1 VIILTRPAGAG
12 KSFLTCD
19 FLYSDLADN
28 LRSLAIDYLLGPSV
42 SVMPLY
48 IFFDY
53 KDDQNQTAEKVI
65 ANLLR
70 QLISSIQI
78 IPSDLETEYD
88 RVKNG
93 SPRPVLSAFINLFI
107 KYAKSASFIV
117 LFDAFDECKQQG
129 VILSQLVRQMYNSG
143 IKVFITHRPHV
154 LQNPKADFNECTVME
169 IRARREDVQN
179 YTAQQLDMEEK
190 TKHLAETFKD
200 TIIKEISAQ
209 ANDM

>member
-1 VIILTRPAGAG
+1 MIILTRPAGAG

-19 FLYSDLADN
+19 FLYSDLTDN
-28 LRSLAIDYLLGPSV
+28 IRSLAIDYLLGPSV
-42 SVMPLY
+42 SVRPLY

-93 SPRPVLSAFINLFI
+93 SPRPVLSVFINLFI

-154 LQNPKADFNECTVME
+154 LQNTKADFNECTVME